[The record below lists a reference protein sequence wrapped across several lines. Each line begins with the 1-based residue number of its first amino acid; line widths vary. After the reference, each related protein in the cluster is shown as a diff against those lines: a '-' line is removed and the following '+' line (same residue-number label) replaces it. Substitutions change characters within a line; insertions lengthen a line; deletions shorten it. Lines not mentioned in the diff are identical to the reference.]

1 MREIVFR
8 NLISQDKRHADIS
21 ITEVF
26 ENKDVVTTA
35 EKSCIYVIKKQ
46 ELLGPSLNCEIPYL
60 IEDLSKNNCPKRQF
74 FITRFQDE
82 KKHSEYLFLRV
93 LGDFYVVFANQLFL
107 VSFKYMMKVREE
119 KKLKLKI

>member
-8 NLISQDKRHADIS
+8 NLISEDKRHADIS
-21 ITEVF
+21 VTEVF

-35 EKSCIYVIKKQ
+35 EKNCIYVIKKQ
-46 ELLGPSLNCEIPYL
+46 GSLGPALNYEIPHL
-60 IEDLSKNNCPKRQF
+60 TEDFSKNNCPKRQF

-82 KKHSEYLFLRV
+82 KKHNEYLILKV

-107 VSFKYMMKVREE
+107 VSFKYTIKVRQE
-119 KKLKLKI
+119 KKLKLKV